1 MRRRLFG
8 VVERRLFRATAVLG
22 SLVAIGWLLSL
33 VVLSLAATLSM
44 FYNLVLPLS
53 VAAVFA
59 LVLYPVADFLE
70 RRGRMPRLLAV
81 SIIML
86 LLFSAVIAIVVV
98 IVPPLVNQIIAFAE
112 TFPALLA
119 EWEQAL
125 FDRFPGLT
133 RMLTQ
138 RLGNETEVPA
148 SEAGRTRRTLMS
160 YVSITVGMAFM
171 PLFLFFLLL
180 SGKRLRGPANEF
192 LSIFSPPTQHKL
204 LYFTYVFVGH
214 VTAFFRGQLVI
225 ALIMAGMFAGGF
237 TLIGLQGG
245 VLIGLLLGLFN
256 IVPFLGTLLGL
267 LIVLPMSLFQAGG
280 GLDLMTL
287 ALLVFVVVQLVESW
301 ILTPKIM
308 ADRSGLH
315 PAVVVISVFFW
326 GTALGGIIGMILAV
340 PLTAFIVAV
349 WSQAKG
355 ALARSISPAE
365 EDEQV
370 RILTEADIARPPP
383 D

>member
-8 VVERRLFRATAVLG
+8 AVERRLFWATAVLG
-22 SLVAIGWLLSL
+22 SLVAIAWLLSL
-33 VVLSLAATLSM
+33 VVWSLAATLSM

-59 LVLYPVADFLE
+59 LILYPVVDFLE
-70 RRGRMPRLLAV
+70 QRVRMPRLLAV
-81 SIIML
+81 SVIIFL
-86 LLFSAVIAIVVV
+86 LIATVIGIVVV

-112 TFPALLA
+112 TAPALLA
-119 EWEQAL
+119 DWEQAL
-125 FDRFPGLT
+125 YDRFPGLT
-133 RMLTQ
+133 RMLSQ
-138 RLGNETEVPA
+138 RLGNDAETP
-148 SEAGRTRRTLMS
+148 EADGTRRTLMS
-160 YVSITVGMAFM
+160 YVSITVGMAFV

-180 SGKRLRGPANEF
+180 SGKRLRGPAHEF
-192 LSIFSPPTQHKL
+192 LSIFSAPTQHKL

-225 ALIMAGMFAGGF
+225 AMIMAGMFAGGF

-267 LIVLPMSLFQAGG
+267 LIVLPMSFFQAGG
-280 GLDLMTL
+280 GLELMTL

-301 ILTPKIM
+301 VLTPKIM

-340 PLTAFIVAV
+340 PLTAFILAV

-355 ALARSISPAE
+355 TLARSISPLEKDE
-365 EDEQV
+365 EV
-370 RILTEADIARPPP
+370 HILTESGLERSPPE
-383 D
+383 